1 MRFAI
6 TIFLASTALAQNPPG
21 IDVATVKLNT
31 SGGESGDRTIDPTRM
46 RFLNMPLRVMLRNAY
61 GVRNDQIVGL
71 PGWIDTLRWDVE
83 ATTTAPATQR
93 QMFDLLQ
100 GLLAE
105 RLKMQVH
112 RETRDVPKYRL
123 SLAKGG
129 LKMAD
134 STGDDGQPYSRTGPG
149 QYEGRKIGMSQFC
162 TQLIGMLGQPIDDA
176 TGLTGKYNFK
186 LEWAATPK
194 QEETRPS
201 IFTAIQELGLR
212 LESIKGPIEVLVID
226 HVEKPVI
233 E

>member
-1 MRFAI
+1 MRVAI
-6 TIFLASTALAQNPPG
+6 TIFLTSIALAQTPPA

-31 SGGESGDRTIDPTRM
+31 SGAAGGDRSIDPTRM
-46 RFLNMPLRVMLRNAY
+46 RWINMPLRLLLRTAY
-61 GVRNDQIVGL
+61 GVRNDQMIGL
-71 PGWIDTLRWDVE
+71 PGWVDTLRLDVE

-123 SLAKGG
+123 SIAKGG

-134 STGDDGQPYSRTGPG
+134 SSGDDGQPFSRTGPG
-149 QYEGRKIGMSQFC
+149 HYEGRKIGMSQFC

-176 TGLTGKYNFK
+176 TGLAGKYDFK
-186 LEWAATPK
+186 LEWSPRDDPSDS
-194 QEETRPS
+194 RPS
-201 IFTAIQELGLR
+201 IYTAMQELGLK
-212 LESIKGPIEVLVID
+212 LESAKGPVQVLVID
-226 HVEKPVI
+226 HVEKPI
-233 E
+233 NE